1 MSTNEQENSQNAKN
15 VENVENV
22 PVAPA
27 PNASAVG
34 EKSGEISQYDDQRRP
49 LLRAL
54 KFGSVALVVITLMSL
69 SLWGAL
75 RDLPGIWGVL
85 IGAAIGGSFVLLT
98 VLSVLLTAN
107 TSASTT
113 GAVVLGS
120 WLVKIVAV
128 IIVFYFIRDMTF
140 YEPIALFVTV
150 VLALVVVLAC
160 EVYWDITAKV
170 TYVS

>member
-1 MSTNEQENSQNAKN
+1 M
-15 VENVENV
+15 
-22 PVAPA
+22 
-27 PNASAVG
+27 
-34 EKSGEISQYDDQRRP
+34 
-49 LLRAL
+49 RAL

-140 YEPIALFVTV
+140 YDPIALFVTV

-160 EVYWDITAKV
+160 EVYGVITAKV

>member
-1 MSTNEQENSQNAKN
+1 M
-15 VENVENV
+15 
-22 PVAPA
+22 
-27 PNASAVG
+27 
-34 EKSGEISQYDDQRRP
+34 
-49 LLRAL
+49 RAL

-69 SLWGAL
+69 SIWGAL

-140 YEPIALFVTV
+140 YDPIALFVTV

-160 EVYWDITAKV
+160 EVYGVITAKV